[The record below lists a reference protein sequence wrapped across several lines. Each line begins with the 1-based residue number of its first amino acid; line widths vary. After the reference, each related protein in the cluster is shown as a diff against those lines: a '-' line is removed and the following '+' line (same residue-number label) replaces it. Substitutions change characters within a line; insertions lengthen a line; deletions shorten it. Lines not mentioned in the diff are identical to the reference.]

1 MTIDNIE
8 NQQYTWIKCKIFN
21 LDV

>member
-8 NQQYTWIKCKIFN
+8 NQQYTWNKCKIFN

>member
-8 NQQYTWIKCKIFN
+8 NQHIHGTNAKYFI
-21 LDV
+21 